1 MNEKNYTITLS
12 RLEVCDILLA
22 CSHVKWDAIEEME
35 KDPDCP
41 EYRRTVVLPGTVKKW
56 GNLHDKIERQ
66 LNGNDANAIFCELK
80 ARYDSGD
87 ITKEELQSEMA
98 RRVGFLF

>member
-1 MNEKNYTITLS
+1 MNEKTYTITLS

-22 CSHVKWDAIEEME
+22 CSHVKWGAIEEME

-41 EYRRTVVLPGTVKKW
+41 EYRRTVVLPDTVKKW
-56 GNLHDKIERQ
+56 GNLHDKIEKQ
-66 LNGNDANAIFCELK
+66 LQGLDANAIFCELMEE
-80 ARYDSGD
+80 YDSGNLS
-87 ITKEELQSEMA
+87 KEEVKAEMA